1 MAFGS
6 FSQGRGGMRPSAEI
20 NMIPL
25 IDIMLVLLVIFM
37 ITTPLLTHNVKIDL
51 PRAASQPSADQA
63 EHIDLAIDGA
73 GRLFWNNEA
82 IDRAGMRERFAAAAQ
97 QPQPEVHLRAD
108 KATAYQIIA
117 EVLAASA
124 NAGVTRIGF
133 VSDPN
138 EAKP

>member
-6 FSQGRGGMRPSAEI
+6 FSQGQGGMRPSAEI